1 MAKSKLHARK
11 SAGGKAQNP
20 KPSTGA
26 GPSSAPDAA
35 SLIDKA
41 HTLLAQS
48 NFELAIKFLARAIQL
63 EPANLEA
70 RELLGVAELEGGDPD
85 VGRERRVLT
94 GLITPQHLLHLFPPH
109 TAEPPSSPSPY
120 LYLAQSASDPQ
131 EALGYYST
139 GASIIE
145 RKLGVDQGKGKGRVP
160 EPGLAETE
168 TEDVEAEERAMAV
181 RCLVAMIEI
190 WMSDLCMEDA
200 AEANCE
206 ALVTRALGVAPEDV
220 EVRLALASIRM
231 SQSRADEARDVVL
244 GLFNEMEGKEPF
256 DPTLP
261 SLPAR
266 LNLARQLLEH
276 SLHLEALD
284 TITTAREEDELN
296 VEAAYLEGWAWFL
309 RAEAVLENPS
319 FQVAVPPKTESR
331 PARGEVEMEGDENQ
345 AEEDEDSG
353 PENMSPDECF
363 AESMRALVET
373 AKLYSEQE
381 YPDEGIGAHT
391 AELLEGLEKRGVKPA
406 ILDEAEGETE
416 GEDGGWEDVEDVE
429 MA

>member
-1 MAKSKLHARK
+1 VSWRDVH
-11 SAGGKAQNP
+11 S
-20 KPSTGA
+20 
-26 GPSSAPDAA
+26 
-35 SLIDKA
+35 
-41 HTLLAQS
+41 LLARR
-48 NFELAIKFLARAIQL
+48 RAYL
-63 EPANLEA
+63 
-70 RELLGVAELEGGDPD
+70 VY
-85 VGRERRVLT
+85 
-94 GLITPQHLLHLFPPH
+94 
-109 TAEPPSSPSPY
+109 SSLSSSLC
-120 LYLAQSASDPQ
+120 LYLKSLQDLSCWTWGPRDT
-131 EALGYYST
+131 ALT
-139 GASIIE
+139 
-145 RKLGVDQGKGKGRVP
+145 
-160 EPGLAETE
+160 
-168 TEDVEAEERAMAV
+168 
-181 RCLVAMIEI
+181 CLV
-190 WMSDLCMEDA
+190 
-200 AEANCE
+200 
-206 ALVTRALGVAPEDV
+206 
-220 EVRLALASIRM
+220 
-231 SQSRADEARDVVL
+231 
-244 GLFNEMEGKEPF
+244 